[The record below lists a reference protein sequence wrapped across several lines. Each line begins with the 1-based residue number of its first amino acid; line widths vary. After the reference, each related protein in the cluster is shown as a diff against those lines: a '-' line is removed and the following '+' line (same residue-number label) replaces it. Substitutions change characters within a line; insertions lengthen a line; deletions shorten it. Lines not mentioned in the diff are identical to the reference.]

1 MAIAIPLT
9 ATSHDHPFGGRTPE
23 RFRDFTW
30 LFTRCAKRSLPYGA
44 GGALYALLMRRLGA
58 PWKDLAVQIDPVTP
72 EFVARV
78 TGIDLARPVAA
89 GDRAAI
95 VAAADRYAVLVFP
108 GQHLTKEE
116 LVAFGHTFGDV
127 DTTLQ
132 KKLLN
137 HIQNRL
143 GTDEV
148 TDISNVD
155 AEGEVAAPDHWQTIT
170 TIGNRF
176 WHSDSSYKELP
187 IRYSILNA
195 VTAVSYGGE
204 TQYADLRA
212 AYDALDDV
220 TRALITGKVGRF
232 WSHNT
237 RVQLKIPDTEAERS
251 AFPKSRWPLVR
262 THPGSGRKVL
272 WCDSK
277 CSEIEGMSVPEGRA
291 LIHELIEHIGQ
302 RERVYSHAWQAGD
315 LIMADNRAA
324 VHRGR
329 RFDHTERR
337 EMRRVETV
345 DDVRSLG
352 IVVE

>member
-1 MAIAIPLT
+1 MTNPLK
-9 ATSHDHPFGGRTPE
+9 FE
-23 RFRDFTW
+23 
-30 LFTRCAKRSLPYGA
+30 
-44 GGALYALLMRRLGA
+44 
-58 PWKDLAVQIDPVTP
+58 AVEN

-78 TGIDLARPVAA
+78 TGIDLREPLSESQR
-89 GDRAAI
+89 DEI
-95 VAAADRYAVLVFP
+95 VAACDRYGVLVFP
-108 GQHLTKEE
+108 GQHLSKEE
-116 LVAFGHTFGDV
+116 LVAFGHTFGEV

-155 AEGEVAAPDHWQTIT
+155 AEGNVASADHWQTIT

-176 WHSDSSYKELP
+176 WHSDGSYKDRP

-195 VTAVSYGGE
+195 VTAVGYGGE

-212 AYDALDDV
+212 AYDSLDET
-220 TRALITGKVGRF
+220 TRRLIADKVGIF

-237 RVQLKIPDTEAERS
+237 RDWLKIPDSEEERG
-251 AFPKSRWPLVR
+251 AFPKVRWPMVR
-262 THPGSGRKVL
+262 VHPGSGRKVL

-277 CSEIEGMSVPEGRA
+277 VWAVEGMSVPEGRA
-291 LIHELIEHIGQ
+291 LAHELIEHIGA
-302 RERVYSHAWQAGD
+302 REHVYSHKWQPGD
-315 LIMADNRAA
+315 LVMADNRSV

-329 RFDHTERR
+329 RFDHAERR
-337 EMRRVETV
+337 EMRRVETN
-345 DDVRSLG
+345 DDSHSLG
-352 IVVE
+352 PFTGTLAGAVEDSVKA

>member
-1 MAIAIPLT
+1 
-9 ATSHDHPFGGRTPE
+9 
-23 RFRDFTW
+23 
-30 LFTRCAKRSLPYGA
+30 
-44 GGALYALLMRRLGA
+44 
-58 PWKDLAVQIDPVTP
+58 VQIEAVTP

-78 TGIDLARPVAA
+78 TGIDLREPITPA
-89 GDRAAI
+89 DRKTI
-95 VAAADRYAVLVFP
+95 VSAADKYAVLVFP
-108 GQHLTKEE
+108 GQYLSKEE
-116 LVAFGHTFGDV
+116 LVAFGHAFGQV

-132 KKLLN
+132 TKLLN

-148 TDISNVD
+148 TDISNLD
-155 AEGEVAAPDHWQTIT
+155 AEGRVAAPDHWQTIT

-176 WHSDSSYKELP
+176 WHSDGSYKELP

-195 VTAVSYGGE
+195 VTAVGYGGE

-220 TRALITGKVGRF
+220 TRNLIANKVGRF

-237 RVQLKIPDTEAERS
+237 RDQLKIPDSEAERS
-251 AFPKSRWPLVR
+251 AFPKSRWPMVR
-262 THPGSGRKVL
+262 THPGSGRKLL

-277 CSEIEGMSVPEGRA
+277 CCEIEGMSVPEGRA
-291 LIHELIEHIGQ
+291 LVHEMIEHIGQ

-315 LIMADNRAA
+315 LVMADNRAA

-329 RFDHTERR
+329 RFDHAERR

-352 IVVE
+352 IVDH